1 MTIAQASVVP
11 ITNSKGLETITL
23 KNIVSLDLIEQNEA
37 VLKAAQ
43 LLDDSATK
51 VVFRDKVTT
60 YKLKEL
66 IKSKQIEEQRE
77 KESLLQLKQQLS
89 ESSTFNKDTELTNRL
104 STEFLSDSIP
114 IDDVDDVLQAF
125 EKENGIKVILK

>member
-43 LLDDSATK
+43 LLDDSATR
-51 VVFRDKVTT
+51 VVFRDRVTT
-60 YKLKEL
+60 EKLKEL
-66 IKSKQIEEQRE
+66 IETKQMEEQRE
-77 KESLLQLKQQLS
+77 KESLVQLKHQLS
-89 ESSTFNKDTELTNRL
+89 KSSTVDKDTELINKL
-104 STEFLSDSIP
+104 STEFLSDSTP

-125 EKENGIKVILK
+125 EKENGVKVILK